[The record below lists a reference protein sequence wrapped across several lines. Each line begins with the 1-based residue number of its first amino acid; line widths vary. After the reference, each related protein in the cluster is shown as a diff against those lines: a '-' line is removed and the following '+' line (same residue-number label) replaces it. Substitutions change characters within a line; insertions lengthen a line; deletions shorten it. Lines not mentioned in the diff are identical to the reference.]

1 MPNKVIFKKIISN
14 FNKRISIPGDKSIS
28 IRWVLISSLSNGIS
42 KAQNLLISDGLGISF
57 FLHGF
62 GKLPITQG
70 FIDFLSSKGV
80 PLSNIFAYLVAWGE
94 ILAGLGIILGGL
106 LIKSSPLIANIITK
120 ISGLTIVII
129 MINALLIA
137 HSNWSIFIGER
148 GSILFA
154 SEQLFLLILGF
165 FFFIIGN
172 RA

>member
-1 MPNKVIFKKIISN
+1 MEKIN
-14 FNKRISIPGDKSIS
+14 
-28 IRWVLISSLSNGIS
+28 
-42 KAQNLLISDGLGISF
+42 NLLDTITKPFTFIANFIVRIGLGISF

-62 GKLPITQG
+62 GKLPINQG

-106 LIKSSPLIANIITK
+106 LIKLSPSIANIITK

-137 HSNWSIFIGER
+137 HSHWSIFIGER

-165 FFFIIGN
+165 FFFIRGN
-172 RA
+172 RT